1 MKALKKSASELRV
14 PSSFLRLGGG
24 VRPLLKAT
32 FASRQSWLYELA
44 KTALDISF
52 SKTRVTEVN
61 LYNDART
68 FVLTLHPLSVKV
80 VSHH

>member
-14 PSSFLRLGGG
+14 PSSFLRLGG

-80 VSHH
+80 ASHH